1 MLKKYKYVLFDL
13 DGTII
18 DSGKSIIAA
27 TEYALGKMS
36 KPVPDIGVLRKFI
49 GPPLIESF
57 MRYTGMT
64 HAEAERAMAEYRFYY
79 NDMGGI
85 FDCEVYSGVEEM
97 FKALLAEG
105 KTLAVATT
113 KPITPSL
120 RILEHFG
127 LDKYFAFVAG
137 DTDDCTRSAKSDVI
151 AYCLESLGSPC
162 HDEVV
167 MVGDREYDIIGARQ
181 NGVDSVGVLY
191 GFGSEEELRGA
202 GATYIAER
210 PRDVVNIGE

>member
-1 MLKKYKYVLFDL
+1 MTDKYKYVLFDL

-27 TEYALGKMS
+27 TEYALDKMS
-36 KPVPDIGVLRKFI
+36 KPVPELSVLRKFI

-64 HAEAERAMAEYRFYY
+64 HAEAERAMAEYRYYY

-85 FDCEVYSGVEEM
+85 FDCDVYDGVEEM
-97 FKALLAEG
+97 LKELLAEG

-113 KPITPSL
+113 KPITPSN

-127 LDKYFAFVAG
+127 LAEYFTFVAG
-137 DTDDCTRSAKSDVI
+137 DTDECTRSAKSDVI
-151 AYCLESLGSPC
+151 AYCLESLGSPNIE
-162 HDEVV
+162 EVL
-167 MVGDREYDIIGARQ
+167 MVGDREYDIIGANQ
-181 NGVDSVGVLY
+181 NGMDSVGVLY
-191 GFGSEEELRGA
+191 GFGSEEELRSAGA
-202 GATYIAER
+202 GYIAES
-210 PRDVVNIGE
+210 PKDVVNIGE